1 MVNTTALFL
10 SITNYLQKSTKIFR
24 FSPLIYPKFLD
35 KIKERIWNKPV
46 QKEINDFAIDLFS
59 HFGGHFMPK
68 ATLYEIAKL
77 SGVSIS
83 TVSRVLNGDTKKPAS
98 KATAAR
104 VMQAAYDTGY
114 LTPEFR
120 GTEHKALLC
129 LLSNRAYDYSDYFYS
144 EILRGIEAEASAH
157 GFHISQQ
164 LSDIGIDD
172 AVLNDHFVD
181 GYDGLI
187 LLGRVSFEKV
197 EYLKSLTS
205 NIVYAGLNRVDSG
218 FDEVIC
224 DAYEAIQSTVDY
236 LVDCGHTRIGFIG
249 VIPTEGGKELVNEHR
264 FAGFS
269 GALARRD
276 IALDMRYCKNVELK
290 SEFAFE
296 AAMELVKENSLPDA
310 LVCATDNVAL
320 GVISAFRKC
329 GVRVP
334 EDVSVVGHDGI
345 DISGFFEPKL
355 TTVYMQKSELGKFAV
370 KLLVDRITGGHTI
383 PVLIKLPHRLEVR
396 DSALDRRLL
405 RQG

>member
-1 MVNTTALFL
+1 M
-10 SITNYLQKSTKIFR
+10 
-24 FSPLIYPKFLD
+24 
-35 KIKERIWNKPV
+35 
-46 QKEINDFAIDLFS
+46 
-59 HFGGHFMPK
+59 
-68 ATLYEIAKL
+68 
-77 SGVSIS
+77 
-83 TVSRVLNGDTKKPAS
+83 
-98 KATAAR
+98 
-104 VMQAAYDTGY
+104 
-114 LTPEFR
+114 
-120 GTEHKALLC
+120 
-129 LLSNRAYDYSDYFYS
+129 
-144 EILRGIEAEASAH
+144 
-157 GFHISQQ
+157 
-164 LSDIGIDD
+164 
-172 AVLNDHFVD
+172 
-181 GYDGLI
+181 
-187 LLGRVSFEKV
+187 
-197 EYLKSLTS
+197 
-205 NIVYAGLNRVDSG
+205 
-218 FDEVIC
+218 IC